1 MSLLDV
7 FKRISRIPAF
17 VYLVAQGLFGAIPWD
32 MMSFLLLLLEW
43 KDFTK
48 HQIISFQIVGGI
60 MGTIGA
66 LLGRVLGDHFA
77 EQHSH
82 GRVNVA
88 IFSVLSGIVFY
99 GLFLFAETYSICII
113 CYGLFHLT
121 GGWCPAAACRPLCEE
136 LAQNKSER
144 AQIVAGTS

>member
-1 MSLLDV
+1 MH
-7 FKRISRIPAF
+7 R
-17 VYLVAQGLFGAIPWD
+17 D

-48 HQIISFQIVGGI
+48 EQIISFQIVGGI

-66 LLGRVLGDHFA
+66 LLGGILGDYFA
-77 EQHSH
+77 QHSY
-82 GRVNVA
+82 GRVGVA
-88 IFSVLSGIVFY
+88 IFSVLSGIIFY

-121 GGWCPAAACRPLCEE
+121 GGWCPGKSALVSLYHMISCVRYEDSAIWILH
-136 LAQNKSER
+136 LAFISHYLTVFEPH
-144 AQIVAGTS
+144 VLT